1 MCCSI
6 FMDDYFFFRQ
16 PFDFYYYY
24 LIYLAFIVYVVFS
37 TKSTKLLPKW
47 FLRFML
53 LLYTLSLLVSWAY
66 GTMGFHLVKQFLGI
80 TYSAIAFFLLLKAN
94 NFDIKYI
101 FGKYTLIA
109 FFVALWGLMTEF
121 LMLAGIN
128 VTDKVKETTMGFYR
142 IYSIMG
148 EPYFLAVALI
158 PALYY
163 HVFKFVSEKSFR
175 TTTNTFKTS
184 VIFICYLFTFSSAGF
199 IGLALMIVMYLWSA
213 NYFSVVK
220 GKAKLLLLPIFFILA
235 PIFYNSLR
243 DALYEFQVRI
253 DDTLDVF
260 QGGEPDIKAISEVNS
275 STFALYTNFVI
286 AQESF
291 VRNPFFGSGLG
302 SHPVNY
308 DITFEKYFPPDF
320 IVRFGTFNKFD
331 ANSLFLRL
339 MSETGLFGLS
349 AIFIF
354 LFKFFMRKKY
364 LSHPDYRDYNIIN
377 QGIFILIIVRLI
389 RTGSYFGN
397 GFFLFIFLYYYTKR
411 IAEGRF
417 RIPGVTQPKPPA
429 QVATVPAS
437 SVQPPAA
444 S

>member
-6 FMDDYFFFRQ
+6 FMDDFFFFRQ

-24 LIYLAFIVYVVFS
+24 LIYLAFIIYVVFS
-37 TKSTKLLPKW
+37 TQSMKLLPKW
-47 FLRFML
+47 FLNFML
-53 LLYTLSLLVSWAY
+53 ILYSLSLLVSWAY
-66 GTMGFHLVKQFLGI
+66 GTMGFHLVKQFMGI

-94 NFDIKYI
+94 KFNIQYI
-101 FGKYTLIA
+101 FNQYSLIA
-109 FFVALWGLMTEF
+109 FFVASWGLATEV
-121 LMLAGIN
+121 LMLAGFN

-163 HVFKFVSEKSFR
+163 HLFKYLSEKSFR
-175 TTTNTFKTS
+175 TNVNTIKTGA
-184 VIFICYLFTFSSAGF
+184 IFICYIFTFSSAGF
-199 IGLALMIVMYLWSA
+199 IGFALMIIMYLWSR
-213 NYFSVVK
+213 NYFSLTK
-220 GKAKLLLLPIFFILA
+220 GRAKLLLLPVFFILA

-253 DDTLDVF
+253 DDTLGVF
-260 QGGEPDIKAISEVNS
+260 QGGEPNIKAISEVNS

-291 VRNPFFGSGLG
+291 LRNPFLGSGLG

-308 DITFEKYFPPDF
+308 DITFEKFFPPDF

-339 MSETGLFGLS
+339 MSETGLFGLGTL
-349 AIFIF
+349 FIF

-364 LSHPDYRDYNIIN
+364 LAQENFRDFNIIN

-397 GFFLFIFLYYYTKR
+397 GFFLFIFIYYYTKK

-417 RIPGVTQPKPPA
+417 KIPGTPQPIPPV
-429 QVATVPAS
+429 QVEQVLVSPAPS
-437 SVQPPAA
+437 S
-444 S
+444 